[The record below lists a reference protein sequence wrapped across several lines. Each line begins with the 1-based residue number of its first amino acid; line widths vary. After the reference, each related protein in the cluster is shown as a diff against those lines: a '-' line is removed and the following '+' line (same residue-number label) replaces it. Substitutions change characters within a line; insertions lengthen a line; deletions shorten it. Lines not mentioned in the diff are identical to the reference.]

1 MAQWVKA
8 PALKPDNSESLI
20 SGTSTWQKKSS
31 PTYEYHDTCTYT
43 HRTKHDFLKLKAS
56 VNI

>member
-8 PALKPDNSESLI
+8 PALKPDTRSLTC
-20 SGTSTWQKKSS
+20 GTSTWQKKSS
-31 PTYEYHDTCTYT
+31 PTMCTVACVHTCM
-43 HRTKHDFLKLKAS
+43 HGEKRDFKNLNVS